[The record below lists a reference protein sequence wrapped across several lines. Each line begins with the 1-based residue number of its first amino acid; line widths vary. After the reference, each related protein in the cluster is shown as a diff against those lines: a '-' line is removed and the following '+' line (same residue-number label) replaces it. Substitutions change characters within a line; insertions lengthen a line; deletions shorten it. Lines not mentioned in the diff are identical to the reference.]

1 MFAETVDNVK
11 ADVANMRTETREELD
26 NQRNSLEKL
35 QAEIREEIAQI
46 WLGLNDLVKWF
57 SKKPFGA
64 RDQHRRN
71 RQHEA

>member
-57 SKKPFGA
+57 SKKAIWSTRSTPKKSA
-64 RDQHRRN
+64 
-71 RQHEA
+71 A